1 MYEVSAQTVTMTI
14 KLMSMTICF
23 DNFIFIFFTRHTRM
37 RKNLFSNYTFPNAM
51 IKKKAKCYFEFT
63 Y

>member
-37 RKNLFSNYTFPNAM
+37 RKNLFSNYTFPKRNDQ
-51 IKKKAKCYFEFT
+51 EES
-63 Y
+63 